1 MIKRIVLLVFILLL
15 FNNCGYSP
23 IYSKKNQNF
32 DINKINLSGES
43 KINNLLL
50 KKLKFYSDNPDS
62 QKSFELMLNTS
73 SDKTVVTKDKKGNP
87 TQFSISV
94 SIIMTLKD
102 DFGNENTTIF
112 SGSSAYANSD
122 DKFDLAK
129 YENNIIKNM
138 TEKIFSDM
146 ILFIQNKV

>member
-1 MIKRIVLLVFILLL
+1 MIKRIILLVFILLL

-50 KKLKFYSDNPDS
+50 KKFKFYSDNPDS

-102 DFGNENTTIF
+102 DFGNENTIIF
-112 SGSSAYANSD
+112 SESSAYANSD

-138 TEKIFSDM
+138 TEKIFSDI